1 MAIDVFHE
9 DMLVKAAHLAGIQ
22 QAKAAWGRALVRT
35 DIDADAAGFLARS
48 FRGCLA
54 QEGAAKMEARSAIS
68 VVRTLG
74 RR

>member
-9 DMLVKAAHLAGIQ
+9 DMLVKAAHLAGIR

-35 DIDADAAGFLARS
+35 DIDADATEFLARS

-54 QEGAAKMEARSAIS
+54 QERTAKLEARNAIS
-68 VVRTLG
+68 VVRVLG